1 MVEDRR
7 RVEIRLPEGLV
18 VQIDDLADA
27 IGMGRSSF
35 VAVASALLVAKLQPM
50 YDPAGQRKDLVD
62 ALSRLVEDELLR
74 AYGRA

>member
-1 MVEDRR
+1 MSEGRK

-35 VAVASALLVAKLQPM
+35 VAVASAMLIAQLQPV
-50 YDPAGQRKDLVD
+50 YDPAGQRKELVD
-62 ALSRLVEDELLR
+62 ALSQLVQDELMR
-74 AYGRA
+74 AYSRA